1 MNQPE
6 VFVYKNKEGEEYVLQ
21 EHCDYNFHEDGEKFL
36 ETIWKCV
43 QCGNTTRTRGDVC
56 PPVHVCK
63 LFRVKKQS
71 DKVRRAQPEEKI
83 LTRGEANR
91 AQSVQQGTI
100 SLTKGNDT
108 RKTNASP
115 TLPKT
120 Q

>member
-1 MNQPE
+1 VNQPE

-21 EHCDYNFHEDGEKFL
+21 EHCDYDFHEDGEKFL
-36 ETIWKCV
+36 ETIW
-43 QCGNTTRTRGDVC
+43 
-56 PPVHVCK
+56 
-63 LFRVKKQS
+63 
-71 DKVRRAQPEEKI
+71 I

-100 SLTKGNDT
+100 SPTKGNDT